1 MGRQLDPLAVVRWIF
16 DGLLLVVVLAV
27 IAAFVVAR
35 GLPAVGHETL
45 VVTGRSMETAVPFGS
60 MVALE
65 SVEIGAIGPGDVV
78 TVRVPDGRAT
88 LTHRVVDAVDRDDGH
103 WLRTQGD
110 ANAEPDPALV
120 PVGWVVGRVAVVI
133 PWLGYVVLLLS
144 SVTGTLAI
152 LSLSL
157 TLYLAARLVEDLEWG
172 RRRARPGAMP
182 AMVPAPVDTV
192 AVTGPPTAPTPDPAH
207 RHATAIR
214 RGRRGARVRRWE
226 A

>member
-1 MGRQLDPLAVVRWIF
+1 
-16 DGLLLVVVLAV
+16 
-27 IAAFVVAR
+27 
-35 GLPAVGHETL
+35 
-45 VVTGRSMETAVPFGS
+45 MEPAVPFGS
-60 MVALE
+60 MVTLDPAD
-65 SVEIGAIGPGDVV
+65 VGAIGPGDIV
-78 TVRVPDGRAT
+78 TVRVPDGGAT
-88 LTHRVVDAVDRDDGH
+88 LTHRVVDSVDRDDGR

-120 PVGWVVGRVAVVI
+120 PVGWVAGRVAVVI

-182 AMVPAPVDTV
+182 TTVPAPADVV
-192 AVTGPPTAPTPDPAH
+192 AVSGPPNAPTPDPAH
-207 RHATAIR
+207 RHAAAVR
-214 RGRRGARVRRWE
+214 RERRGARVRPWE